1 MRISKILHKFDDMK
15 ATLKLHYCA
24 PDGAKLQIVPVE
36 GKPIDMRH
44 EEGGYWG
51 VNIELHSDRPYHYRY
66 RVVEGRRTLREE
78 WGEGHSLTEI
88 AGVSAVEV
96 LDHWC
101 DAPLSKPLNS
111 SMFRSVV
118 FARAASHQP
127 SLVGATHYVEV
138 EAALLPTEHLA
149 LVGSSRELG
158 EWQSAKA
165 LPMTYLGN
173 YRWGVA
179 LSAHEYAEYK
189 FVVTTPEGEL
199 LRWEQ
204 GANRTIHST
213 DKLHLTLGL
222 RLRDEVQ
229 WRGAGVAV
237 PVFSLRSEQSF
248 GVGEFADLQL
258 LGDWCY
264 ATGQRLIQILPINDT
279 SMSMTWADSYPYNT
293 VSSFALHPLYIRLSD
308 VGYLR
313 GEEDRAEMEALQV
326 ELNALPEMDYER
338 VVKAKIKYLRK
349 LYEQLGSRC
358 MDSKSFRDFEKRNRS
373 WLMPYAVFSVLRDI
387 YGTANFEE
395 WKTFT
400 KYAEKR
406 CAAFAERNEK
416 EVGFYYYV
424 QYHLDRQLRKVRDYL
439 HSRGVVLKGD
449 IPIGVSPTSVDVWQN
464 PELFVCTS
472 SAGAPPDDFA
482 AEGQNWGFPLYNWE
496 KMKEDGYAWWRA
508 RFAKMADYFD
518 AYRIDHILGFFR
530 IWAVPQGAKN
540 ALLGAFSPSI
550 PYTEEE
556 IRSAGYE
563 FDKTTDVTEDLSD
576 DNQLWL
582 ALNEGFVPRISP
594 FNTEKFKSLSK
605 LQQEAFVRLHD
616 NFYYYRHNAFWG
628 MTGAERL
635 AELTAS
641 TSMLACGEDL
651 GMIPKCVPQVMR
663 DEQILSLE
671 IERMPK
677 TYGVAVGDVL
687 ENPYLSVCSTSTHD
701 MSPLRL
707 WWRDEAEQEYYY
719 KKVLGLEGEAPEE
732 ATAELCE
739 AIVERHLASP
749 SMLTVLPL
757 QDWLSLSEEL
767 RSEDIERE
775 RINIPANPRHY
786 WRYRMHLSLE
796 ALLGAKEFNE
806 KLQQLVAE
814 NGR

>member
-1 MRISKILHKFDDMK
+1 MK
-15 ATLKLHYCA
+15 ATLKLHYRA
-24 PDGAKLQIVPVE
+24 NNGAKLQIVPAE

-44 EEGGYWG
+44 GEGDYWS
-51 VNIELHSDRPYHYRY
+51 VDIELHSDRPYRYTY
-66 RVVEGRRTLREE
+66 RVVEGRRVIRQE
-78 WGEGHSLTEI
+78 WGEGHTLVEL

-101 DAPLSKPLNS
+101 EAPSSHALYS
-111 SMFRSVV
+111 SMFSKCIFKRYPE
-118 FARAASHQP
+118 Q
-127 SLVGATHYVEV
+127 LIKMQGDIHYIEV
-138 EAALLPTEHLA
+138 EAVLPPSERLA
-149 LVGSSRELG
+149 IVGSSEELG
-158 EWQSAKA
+158 CWQCNKA
-165 LPMTYLGN
+165 VKMVYLGD
-173 YRWGVA
+173 YRWGVY
-179 LSAHEYAEYK
+179 LRTNEFAEYK
-189 FVVTTPEGEL
+189 FIVTSADGAL
-199 LRWEQ
+199 IRWER
-204 GANRTIHST
+204 GGNRVLAPV
-213 DKLHLTLGL
+213 DKFHMTLGL
-222 RLRDEVQ
+222 RLRDESQ

-248 GVGEFADLQL
+248 GVGEFADLAR
-258 LGDWCY
+258 LGEWCN
-264 ATGQRLIQILPINDT
+264 ATKQSVIQILPINDT
-279 SMSMTWADSYPYNT
+279 SISFSWHDSYPYNT

-313 GEEDRAEMEALQV
+313 GEADRAEMEALQA

-338 VVKAKIKYLRK
+338 VINAKMKYLRK
-349 LYEQLGSRC
+349 LYEQLGARC
-358 MDSKSFRDFEKRNRS
+358 MDSKSYRDFEKRNRE
-373 WLMPYAVFSVLRDI
+373 WLMPYAVFSVLRDK

-424 QYHLDRQLRKVRDYL
+424 QYHLDRQLRKVREML
-439 HSRGVVLKGD
+439 HSLGVVLKGD
-449 IPIGVSPTSVDVWQN
+449 LPIGVSPTSVDVWQN
-464 PELFVCTS
+464 PELFVTTS

-496 KMKEDGYAWWRA
+496 EMAKDGYAWWRA

-540 ALLGAFSPSI
+540 ALLGAFAPSL
-550 PYTEEE
+550 PYSEGE
-556 IRSAGYE
+556 IRSGGYN
-563 FDKTTDVTEDLSD
+563 FDKESDVATDVKD
-576 DNQLWL
+576 DNVLWL
-582 ALNEGFVPRISP
+582 AYGEGYVPRISP
-594 FNTEKFKSLSK
+594 FETECFKALSK
-605 LQQEAFVRLHD
+605 SQQQAFIRLHD
-616 NFYYYRHNAFWG
+616 NFYYHRHNAFWG

-651 GMIPKCVPQVMR
+651 GMIPSCVPQVMR

-677 TYGVAVGDVL
+677 EYGVRVGNVL
-687 ENPYLSVCSTSTHD
+687 CNPYLSVCTTSTHD

-707 WWRDEAEQEYYY
+707 WWRDEAERQLYY
-719 KKVLGLEGEAPEE
+719 KEVLGLEGDAPEE

-739 AIVERHLASP
+739 KIVARHLASP
-749 SMLTVLPL
+749 SMLTILPL

-767 RSEDIERE
+767 RSDDIEGE
-775 RINIPANPRHY
+775 RINVPSVANHY
-786 WRYRMHLSLE
+786 WRYRMHLTLDE
-796 ALLGAKEFNE
+796 LADAVTLNE
-806 KLQQLVAE
+806 KIKQLVTV
-814 NGR
+814 NNR